1 VSSNKQLEQPVTRRR
16 GRAASAPFHYA
27 LAARL
32 DSATRGRSTAALG
45 GTMAGITPI
54 HVRYRTPIT
63 EWIERVPNEL
73 SVDAVGLWQ
82 VVPGLRGFHLSSEQF
97 ESYLRL
103 SVAKLVERGAIPVQG
118 SANRGWSVRAD
129 LAGTQTVER
138 VVEYWKALGREP
150 EVSDIWFALPQFIA
164 DDGQ

>member
-1 VSSNKQLEQPVTRRR
+1 
-16 GRAASAPFHYA
+16 
-27 LAARL
+27 
-32 DSATRGRSTAALG
+32 
-45 GTMAGITPI
+45 
-54 HVRYRTPIT
+54 
-63 EWIERVPNEL
+63 
-73 SVDAVGLWQ
+73 
-82 VVPGLRGFHLSSEQF
+82 
-97 ESYLRL
+97 L